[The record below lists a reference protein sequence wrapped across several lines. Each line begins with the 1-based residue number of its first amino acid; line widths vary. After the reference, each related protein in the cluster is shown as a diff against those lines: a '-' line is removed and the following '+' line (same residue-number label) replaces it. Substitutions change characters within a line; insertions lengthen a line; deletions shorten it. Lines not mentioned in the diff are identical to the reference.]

1 MTIRELLLKIIIAIE
16 GAIDEVLFFIED
28 VARKIQA
35 GQFLELTI
43 NQVKIISLLLL
54 TWVLLG
60 MWCGDIV
67 EELGEKFEKKMP
79 SIFGGNISHLDWIKW
94 ATIFFSTI
102 LFSLWSYSLYGR
114 PWEQVSTRLLIAI
127 PIFVGCMWGGY
138 FLYRWFFLK
147 FITKYIKSP
156 HEEENKKE

>member
-1 MTIRELLLKIIIAIE
+1 VTIRELLLKIIIAIE

-79 SIFGGNISHLDWIKW
+79 
-94 ATIFFSTI
+94 
-102 LFSLWSYSLYGR
+102 
-114 PWEQVSTRLLIAI
+114 
-127 PIFVGCMWGGY
+127 
-138 FLYRWFFLK
+138 
-147 FITKYIKSP
+147 
-156 HEEENKKE
+156 